1 MITPAVWFPTVQTG
15 TGTDVFTRTLVDNL
29 NARGIRAE
37 ITWLPHR
44 AEYCPWSVRQ
54 PQAPDWSNI
63 VHANT
68 WLNSRLLPKGMPLV
82 VTVHHTVHRPALRKQ
97 KGILRALYHQF
108 WIAPNERRMLRLA
121 NQATAVSEFAADA
134 TRKDLVDRP
143 IRVIYNGINTDR
155 FYPEPR
161 DKGSDP
167 FRLLYAGSW
176 ISRKGIDL
184 LQPIMQKL
192 GPGFELLYT
201 GPQEG
206 RVHGNTRDIGQLVNE
221 EQVVQA
227 MQSADALL
235 FPSRSEGFGLV
246 VVEALSSGLPV
257 VTSEIAPITE
267 IIRNGV
273 DGFLCPVNDTDEF
286 AKAIKRLKE
295 DSERYRQISKSGRQR
310 ALDRFSLE
318 TMMKQYVELYSN
330 MLAPDQNKEAGLS
343 PLA

>member
-1 MITPAVWFPTVQTG
+1 MITPAVWFPTVRTG

-29 NARGIRAE
+29 NARGVRAE

-68 WLNSRLLPKGMPLV
+68 WLNWRLLPEDMPLV
-82 VTVHHTVHRPALRKQ
+82 VTVHHTVHRPELRKQ
-97 KGILRALYHQF
+97 KGILQALYHQF

-121 NQATAVSEFAADA
+121 NQATTVSEFAADA
-134 TRKDLVDRP
+134 TRKDLVDHP
-143 IRVIYNGINTDR
+143 IRVIYNGIDTDR
-155 FYPEPR
+155 FFPKPKDE
-161 DKGSDP
+161 GNDP
-167 FRLLYAGSW
+167 FRLLYVGSW
-176 ISRKGIDL
+176 ISRKGVDL
-184 LQPIMQKL
+184 LQPIMRKL

-206 RVHGNTRDIGQLVNE
+206 RVKGNTRDIGHLANE

-227 MQSADALL
+227 LQDADVLL

-246 VVEALSSGLPV
+246 IVEAMASGLPV

-286 AKAIKRLKE
+286 ARAIRRLKE
-295 DSERYRQISKSGRQR
+295 DSQQYKQIRKSGRKR
-310 ALDRFSLE
+310 ALDRFSVD
-318 TMMKQYVELYSN
+318 TMTKQYVELYSN
-330 MLAPDQNKEAGLS
+330 MLASGQNEEVRLA